1 MPPHPESE
9 FRQVVA
15 QFPAPGS
22 EFAAQ
27 LTHLAARLAANAPHL
42 VTELVL
48 PAGRVEPHPERRNVD
63 SADPA
68 ARHFDPIQPVHP
80 IQANPGQ
87 VHPIQP
93 DSGVIHPVQPNPR
106 NVHPIESDPR
116 NVHPIEPD
124 ARNVH
129 PIHAD
134 PGNDDGL
141 PEPEGEVLV
150 VEPVP
155 EPLPEP
161 FGPFAHPSFHP
172 LFPLPPAIRLAL
184 RLLSHGRPRQ
194 DRHAKGRPPELRTHP
209 DLQVWLTRNTTLML
223 LGPKPLRQD
232 TSHDKSDTDAWF
244 LQRARGGAVRPAG
257 SAACPGW
264 YFPASASSPA
274 PRSPPVNRLLR
285 LLPIVAVLA
294 GPVAAQGP
302 VTVPGSERYLMKA
315 NATGIE
321 YQVEVALP
329 SGYQT
334 SGKRYPVFYV
344 LDGNLAFTTLVD
356 TYRMLRIDNAVPEL
370 ILVGIGYPED
380 DPAVYTPAYHASR
393 SRDYTHTSFD
403 SSLAGSGGA
412 RAFLSF
418 VATELIP
425 VIDGRYRTDPTDRG
439 LGGHSLGGLFTTYAL
454 LTEPTVFRRYWIGS
468 PSLWWDGKA
477 IFKALAPARA
487 RPNQP
492 TGRAFLTVGAL
503 ETDVM
508 VPPMR
513 RMATELTAAFP
524 TLEVGSI
531 VYPDE
536 THMSVVG
543 GSISR
548 ALRFLYARP
557 RIALRPA
564 DRAQLAGLWK
574 SESGDT
580 LRITPQARGL
590 LATMVVF
597 GNPVAA
603 DMAAETRDRLFGTN
617 LAVELQVE
625 RDAAGRPVRIRR
637 SMLGGEAVF
646 QRARP

>member
-1 MPPHPESE
+1 M
-9 FRQVVA
+9 
-15 QFPAPGS
+15 
-22 EFAAQ
+22 
-27 LTHLAARLAANAPHL
+27 
-42 VTELVL
+42 
-48 PAGRVEPHPERRNVD
+48 
-63 SADPA
+63 
-68 ARHFDPIQPVHP
+68 
-80 IQANPGQ
+80 
-87 VHPIQP
+87 
-93 DSGVIHPVQPNPR
+93 
-106 NVHPIESDPR
+106 
-116 NVHPIEPD
+116 
-124 ARNVH
+124 
-129 PIHAD
+129 
-134 PGNDDGL
+134 
-141 PEPEGEVLV
+141 
-150 VEPVP
+150 
-155 EPLPEP
+155 
-161 FGPFAHPSFHP
+161 
-172 LFPLPPAIRLAL
+172 
-184 RLLSHGRPRQ
+184 
-194 DRHAKGRPPELRTHP
+194 
-209 DLQVWLTRNTTLML
+209 
-223 LGPKPLRQD
+223 
-232 TSHDKSDTDAWF
+232 
-244 LQRARGGAVRPAG
+244 
-257 SAACPGW
+257 
-264 YFPASASSPA
+264 
-274 PRSPPVNRLLR
+274 NRLLR
-285 LLPIVAVLA
+285 LLPLLAVMA
-294 GPVAAQGP
+294 GPLAAQGP
-302 VTVPGSERYLMKA
+302 VAVPGSERYLMKA
-315 NATGIE
+315 NTTGIE

-393 SRDYTHTSFD
+393 SRDYTHTSVD

-439 LGGHSLGGLFTTYAL
+439 LGGHSLGGLFTTYTL

-468 PSLWWDGKA
+468 PSLWWDGQG
-477 IFKALAPARA
+477 IFKALATARA

-543 GSISR
+543 SSISR

-637 SMLGGEAVF
+637 SMLGGEAIF